1 MEQKKGGE
9 RGSMITLDSIRE
21 KNKNEQSFLNTKI
34 TKNTLSQE
42 EYAEGREIFSQFVKP
57 INEKSLYDYFKEC
70 EDI

>member
-1 MEQKKGGE
+1 MEQKKGG

>member
-1 MEQKKGGE
+1 MEQKEGE
-9 RGSMITLDSIRE
+9 RVRMITLNAIRE
-21 KNKNEQSFLNTKI
+21 KNKNEHSFLNTKI

-42 EYAEGREIFSQFVKP
+42 EYAEGREVFSRFVKP